1 MRLGIAE
8 FSLESVTFLPGT
20 TGVDV
25 FERGVLRGPEVVAG
39 NRGANTALGG
49 FIDIC
54 EAEGASM
61 QGIVAA
67 GAGAAASASE
77 EALAR
82 YTEEIVA
89 GLDGLDG
96 LLIHL
101 HGALATPANRKADA
115 HVLGAVRAARGP
127 GFPVACAMDLHG
139 NLGPE
144 VMEAADVVTGYRS
157 SPHVDMAET
166 GRRAARILLAAM
178 QGRVRPAMAFAKP
191 GVMLPSIFTATA
203 LRPLADIKRQAA
215 AWQAREEALLDVS
228 VFCGFAYA
236 DTPDTG
242 MSVVAVADGDEA
254 LARRAADDLSE
265 QCRLN
270 RFRLLRRELVH
281 GVEDGLDRAAA
292 VEGGPVCLLEH
303 ADRMNDSTWTLRE
316 MLVRDMGPA
325 YAPFFRD
332 PAAAA
337 ACCAAGS
344 GARLRLALGGRSSEK
359 AGGPVEAEVEVLQ
372 AGEKRFRV
380 TGPLKTG
387 TEVSLGPSALVR
399 AGQVTVSL
407 VSANYSAID
416 LDCFIQ
422 FGLSPEDFRYILLR
436 SKTHFREVY
445 EPLCSAIVIV
455 DTPDWGP
462 ADLTLL
468 PYEHVPPDTFPLGGE
483 SAARA

>member
-8 FSLESVTFLPGT
+8 FSLESVTFLPET
-20 TGVDV
+20 TGIDV
-25 FERGVLRGPEVVAG
+25 FEQGALRGPEVVAG

-61 QGIVAA
+61 HGILAV
-67 GAGAAASASE
+67 GAGAAAAASE

-82 YTEEIVA
+82 YTDEIVA
-89 GLDGLDG
+89 GLAGLDG

-101 HGALATPANRKADA
+101 HGALATPTDRKADA
-115 HVLGAVRAARGP
+115 HVLAAIRAARGP
-127 GFPVACAMDLHG
+127 DFPVACAMDLHG

-144 VMEAADVVTGYRS
+144 VIEAADVVTGYHS

-178 QGRVRPAMAFAKP
+178 QGRVRPVMAFAKP

-215 AWQAREEALLDVS
+215 DWQAREEGLLDVS

-242 MSVVAVADGDEA
+242 MSIVAVADGDEDLA
-254 LARRAADDLSE
+254 LRAAADLSE
-265 QCRLN
+265 QCSLN
-270 RFRLLRRELVH
+270 RFRLLKRELVH
-281 GVEDGLDRAAA
+281 SVADGLEKAAA
-292 VEGGPVCLLEH
+292 VEGAPVCLLEH

-316 MLVRDMGPA
+316 MLARDMGPA
-325 YAPFFRD
+325 YAPFFCD
-332 PAAAA
+332 PEAAA
-337 ACCAAGS
+337 ACVAAGP
-344 GARLRLALGGRSSEK
+344 GARLKLAFGGRSSEK
-359 AGGPVEAEVEVLQ
+359 AGGPIEAEVEVLE
-372 AGEKRFRV
+372 AGEKRFRI

-387 TEVSLGPSALVR
+387 TEISLGPSALIR
-399 AGQVTVSL
+399 TGQIAISL
-407 VSANYSAID
+407 VTANYSAID
-416 LDCFIQ
+416 LDCFTQ
-422 FGLSPEDFRYILLR
+422 FGLSPGDFRYILLR

-445 EPLCSAIVIV
+445 EPLCSAIVIL

-468 PYEHVPPDTFPLGGE
+468 PYEHVPPETFPLGE
-483 SAARA
+483 RSAA

>member
-8 FSLESVTFLPGT
+8 FSLESATFLPGT

-25 FERGVLRGPEVVAG
+25 FERGALRGPDVIAG
-39 NRGANTALGG
+39 NRGANTAPGG
-49 FIDIC
+49 FIDVC
-54 EAEGASM
+54 EADGASM
-61 QGIVAA
+61 QGIVAV
-67 GAGAAASASE
+67 GAGAAAAASE

-82 YTEEIVA
+82 YTQEIAA

-96 LLIHL
+96 LLVHL

-115 HVLGAVRAARGP
+115 HVLAAVRAAAGP
-127 GFPVACAMDLHG
+127 DFPVACAMDLHG

-144 VMEAADVVTGYRS
+144 VIEAAHVVAGYRS

-166 GRRAARILLAAM
+166 GRRAARILLDTM
-178 QGRVRPAMAFAKP
+178 RGRVRPVMALAKP

-215 AWQAREEALLDVS
+215 DWQAREAALLDVS

-270 RFRLLRRELVH
+270 RFRLLKRELVH
-281 GVEDGLDRAAA
+281 SVADGLDRAAA
-292 VEGGPVCLLEH
+292 VEDGPVCLLEH

-316 MLVRDMGPA
+316 MLSRGMGPV
-325 YAPFFRD
+325 YAPFLCD
-332 PAAAA
+332 PEAAA
-337 ACCAAGS
+337 ACVAAGA
-344 GARLRLALGGRSSEK
+344 GARLRLAFGGKSSEK
-359 AGGPVEAEVEVLQ
+359 AGGPIEAGVEVLE
-372 AGEKRFRV
+372 AGEKRFRIS
-380 TGPLKTG
+380 GPLRTG
-387 TEVSLGPSALVR
+387 AEISLGPSALIR
-399 AGQVTVSL
+399 AGRAVVSL

-416 LDCFIQ
+416 LDCFTQ
-422 FGLSPEDFRYILLR
+422 FGLSPQDFRYILLR
-436 SKTHFREVY
+436 SKTHFRQVY
-445 EPLCSAIVIV
+445 EPLCSAIVIL

-468 PYEHVPPDTFPLGGE
+468 PYKHVPPGTFPLG
-483 SAARA
+483 A